1 MKSRRSRWRRTRRC
15 ISWGLSPLIVLN
27 GGHIRIQQRNG
38 RKSIT
43 TVQGL
48 ATDLNLKLILK
59 TWKRSFTCNGAIV
72 EDEELGKIIQLQG
85 DQRTNV
91 RDFLVNEQINR
102 KEDIV
107 VHGFWG
113 VSVYSFWVFV
123 HNLRCNDIPNHDS
136 NLNHNPSFHTPFL
149 AASLCNRS

>member
-1 MKSRRSRWRRTRRC
+1 M
-15 ISWGLSPLIVLN
+15 IVLN

-72 EDEELGKIIQLQG
+72 EDEEVGKIIQLQG

-107 VHGFWG
+107 VHGF
-113 VSVYSFWVFV
+113 
-123 HNLRCNDIPNHDS
+123 
-136 NLNHNPSFHTPFL
+136 
-149 AASLCNRS
+149 

>member
-1 MKSRRSRWRRTRRC
+1 MKR
-15 ISWGLSPLIVLN
+15 
-27 GGHIRIQQRNG
+27 
-38 RKSIT
+38 
-43 TVQGL
+43 
-48 ATDLNLKLILK
+48 ILK

-107 VHGFWG
+107 VHGF
-113 VSVYSFWVFV
+113 
-123 HNLRCNDIPNHDS
+123 
-136 NLNHNPSFHTPFL
+136 
-149 AASLCNRS
+149 